1 MSLRWPKKEL
11 AKRDQKTAGKLVS
24 ELMREALAARVK
36 SEVAGKPKRD
46 MYGFKPIPAGG
57 YTVTNE
63 SPYSTRITPTTKLCQ
78 LGSPLIF
85 RRQFRMAA
93 RDSYI
98 GKREIGCTKSER

>member
-1 MSLRWPKKEL
+1 MRTTLEL

-63 SPYSTRITPTTKLCQ
+63 LVNELREE
-78 LGSPLIF
+78 LGI
-85 RRQFRMAA
+85 
-93 RDSYI
+93 
-98 GKREIGCTKSER
+98 